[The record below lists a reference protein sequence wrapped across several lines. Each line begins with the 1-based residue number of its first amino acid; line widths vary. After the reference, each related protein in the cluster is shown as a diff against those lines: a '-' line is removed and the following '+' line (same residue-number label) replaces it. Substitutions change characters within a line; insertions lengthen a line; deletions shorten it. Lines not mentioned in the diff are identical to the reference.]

1 MSTTTPELP
10 QPADDELVTQILARR
25 RRRTPLLTLALVV
38 AVAAAAAFVG
48 GAEAQKH
55 FGSSPSSSSSSAS
68 GKGAA
73 ALRAAIAARFGGAG
87 AGSAL
92 AARGGGGAFGRFA
105 GGGVTAGTVTLI
117 RGNRLYV
124 TEASGNTVIVEVG
137 AGANVTKSESGSIR
151 SIRPGDSVTVLG
163 TQQKNGRYTARTVSI
178 RSGGGNG

>member
-1 MSTTTPELP
+1 MSITTPELP

-48 GAEAQKH
+48 GAETQKH
-55 FGSSPSSSSSSAS
+55 FGSSPSSSSSSA

-87 AGSAL
+87 S
-92 AARGGGGAFGRFA
+92 RGGGAFGGFA

-137 AGANVTKSESGSIR
+137 AGANVTRSESGSIR

>member
-55 FGSSPSSSSSSAS
+55 FGSSPSSSSSSA

-87 AGSAL
+87 S
-92 AARGGGGAFGRFA
+92 RGGGAFGGFA

-137 AGANVTKSESGSIR
+137 AGANVTRSESGSIR

-163 TQQKNGRYTARTVSI
+163 TRQKNGSYTARTVSI